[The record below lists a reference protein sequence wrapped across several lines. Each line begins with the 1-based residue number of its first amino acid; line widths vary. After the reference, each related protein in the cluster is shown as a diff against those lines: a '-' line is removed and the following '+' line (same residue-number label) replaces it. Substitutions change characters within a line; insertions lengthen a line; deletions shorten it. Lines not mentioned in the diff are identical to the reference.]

1 MQITAP
7 RFLIV
12 TDQYNYGRLLE
23 HHLATVWQDVDIKV
37 HEPSHSGRFHVG
49 FVAAGFDCVLLDH
62 EVENGR
68 GLEWLAD
75 LRDRT
80 GFPPVLYFASSGS
93 SPTAELGNSAVKAGA
108 ADWFGRERIHSRRF
122 ASVLTDQ
129 VTRRRQLMALF
140 SARPEAGRLYRF
152 GPVTIRGQRHVADL
166 ASGGSSLVYL
176 AESEKAGELVV
187 LKVLG
192 DSTDTGPEAQNIFE
206 RFLQEYELLLRVR
219 HPNVVRIHEMGVADD
234 HAYIAMEYFAAGD
247 LRARMRDP
255 ISPVQAIDYT
265 AQIARALSAVHE
277 IGILHRDLKPGNI
290 MLRNDGS
297 LALIDFG
304 LAKHVMRSSDIT
316 AAGTIFGTPYYISP
330 EQGHGEDADAR
341 SDLYSLG
348 VIVYEM
354 LMQKRPYSSGSPMGI
369 IYMHRNSP
377 LPELSQE
384 LKRYEPLVH
393 KLLAKEP
400 QDRYQTA
407 GELLAALV
415 AYK

>member
-68 GLEWLAD
+68 GLEWMAD

-93 SPTAELGNSAVKAGA
+93 SPTAELGDSAVKAGA

-277 IGILHRDLKPGNI
+277 IGILHR
-290 MLRNDGS
+290 R
-297 LALIDFG
+297 
-304 LAKHVMRSSDIT
+304 
-316 AAGTIFGTPYYISP
+316 
-330 EQGHGEDADAR
+330 AR
-341 SDLYSLG
+341 AICA
-348 VIVYEM
+348 V
-354 LMQKRPYSSGSPMGI
+354 
-369 IYMHRNSP
+369 
-377 LPELSQE
+377 
-384 LKRYEPLVH
+384 
-393 KLLAKEP
+393 
-400 QDRYQTA
+400 
-407 GELLAALV
+407 
-415 AYK
+415 